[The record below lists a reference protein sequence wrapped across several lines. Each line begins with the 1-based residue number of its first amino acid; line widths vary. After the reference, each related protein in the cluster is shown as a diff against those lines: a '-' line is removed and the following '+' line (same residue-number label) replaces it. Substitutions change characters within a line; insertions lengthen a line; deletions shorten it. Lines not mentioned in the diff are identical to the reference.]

1 MKFYILLIALFSC
14 SDIFI
19 PVNND
24 YQSVYLDGNAWIEI
38 EDQYDCDSGLRVINN
53 EFLIEI
59 YFSGGQNPT
68 NDAGVLFSFLGKNVE
83 DYDDTNCNGQW
94 DDTENYIDMNGN
106 QQWDGSDDFED
117 SEYIVLAISND
128 PSNSNTLSFYVNN
141 QRTEVEVDGANFSDS
156 SKFHLMQIFSNE
168 GIIYFNLDDKEI
180 YNIADNIMIQGESL
194 MIGALANQS
203 SISNLWYGHI
213 DEVRLWKNSLT
224 SELRTLHYE
233 FPDKLID
240 TMQNNIICDLIG
252 LWTFN
257 YSAPSI
263 NIQDEKCEQINNL
276 NANDCECDLLLLNG
290 IIYTLP
296 NNEVTYSINKF

>member
-1 MKFYILLIALFSC
+1 MPPK
-14 SDIFI
+14 
-19 PVNND
+19 
-24 YQSVYLDGNAWIEI
+24 
-38 EDQYDCDSGLRVINN
+38 
-53 EFLIEI
+53 
-59 YFSGGQNPT
+59 
-68 NDAGVLFSFLGKNVE
+68 
-83 DYDDTNCNGQW
+83 
-94 DDTENYIDMNGN
+94 
-106 QQWDGSDDFED
+106 
-117 SEYIVLAISND
+117 
-128 PSNSNTLSFYVNN
+128 
-141 QRTEVEVDGANFSDS
+141 EVDGANFSDS

-194 MIGALANQS
+194 MIGALANLS

-263 NIQDEKCEQINNL
+263 NIEDEKCEQINNL

>member
-38 EDQYDCDSGLRVINN
+38 EDQYDCDNGLRVINN

-59 YFSGGQNPT
+59 YFSGGQNST
-68 NDAGVLFSFLGKNVE
+68 NDAGVLFSFLGKNTE
-83 DYDDTNCNGQW
+83 DFDDTNCNGQW
-94 DDTENYIDMNGN
+94 DDTENYNDMNGN
-106 QQWDGSDDFED
+106 QQWDDSDDFGD

-180 YNIADNIMIQGESL
+180 YNIADNIMIQGESF

-257 YSAPSI
+257 YSTPSI
-263 NIQDEKCEQINNL
+263 NIEDEKCEQINNL